1 MTALPETSSPALYVD
16 EDCNFKVIHDVPVP
30 ELVDG
35 EVVIKV
41 LYSGVKPADIKHGL
55 GLGIRSTTL
64 GYDFCG
70 RVAQA
75 GPTSE
80 YKAGELVAGY
90 TPTGFGR
97 PLRYGTHQPFLGCP
111 EDMMFKVPENVPP
124 THAASLTTVLTTAA
138 DGLYTIFGYSP
149 PGEKPQDGFKPGG
162 PLLIW
167 GASASVGLCMVQL
180 ARASGASPIIV
191 TASPSRHEPL
201 KRLGATH
208 CFNYRS
214 PDVASC
220 IGAAVEESKAGPIL
234 YAADCA
240 GSYGEVTS
248 AAQMEAC
255 VGDDAI
261 LLSVVEHRETRY
273 KMPLA
278 SANKDVTIRFGN
290 GPVMTIP
297 ARTEAWKKMSTALAW
312 AVSRYGTEFHLPSVE
327 VFKGSAEEALEVVKK
342 VADQGKFGK
351 LVLEQPWA

>member
-1 MTALPETSSPALYVD
+1 MAALPETSSPAFYVD
-16 EDCNFKVIHDVPVP
+16 EDCNFKVIHDVPFP

-35 EVVIKV
+35 EVVVKV
-41 LYSGVKPADIKHGL
+41 LYSGVNPADIKHGL

-70 RVAQA
+70 RVVQA

-97 PLRYGTHQPFLGCP
+97 PLKYGTHKPFLSCP
-111 EDMMFKVPENVPP
+111 EDMMFKVPENLPP

-138 DGLYTIFGYSP
+138 DGLYNIFGYSL
-149 PGEKPQDGFKPGG
+149 PGEKPQDGFKPG

-191 TASPSRHEPL
+191 TASPSRHEL
-201 KRLGATH
+201 LRKLGATH
-208 CFNYRS
+208 CFDYRS
-214 PDVASC
+214 TDIASR
-220 IGAAVEESKAGPIL
+220 IKAAVEESKAGPIL

-240 GSYGEVTS
+240 GSFGEVTS

-261 LLSVVEHRETRY
+261 LLSVVKHQDTRY

-290 GPVMTIP
+290 GPVFTIP
-297 ARTEAWKKMSTALAW
+297 ARMEAWKKMETALAW
-312 AVSRYGTEFHLPSVE
+312 AVRTYGTEFQLPSVE
-327 VFKGSAEEALEVVKK
+327 VFKGSAEDALEEVKK

-351 LVLEQPWA
+351 LVLEQPLA